1 MYLSC
6 ILVAYFPGST
16 AQVCELLEDKDQC
29 YSYLCSPALSTP
41 STRLRALDIPEHSA
55 DTWYAELEK
64 ERSSLLVQAMSLG
77 SQPARCLLGGLR
89 DSTGGGWSKGEVE
102 GGRKSDSQI
111 GSSDDMWRE
120 ICLGYWHVLSL
131 FGIFSIDGHSSY

>member
-1 MYLSC
+1 MKLSQISDSPYSQWTLLMPSSLEHQGHFMYLSC

-89 DSTGGGWSKGEVE
+89 DSTGGR
-102 GGRKSDSQI
+102 GGRK
-111 GSSDDMWRE
+111 
-120 ICLGYWHVLSL
+120 
-131 FGIFSIDGHSSY
+131 